1 MHHCSGRATT
11 PRQVARDPVA
21 ERERPEPRG
30 PAPHAPAAGRPEPAH
45 GDGDAPAARLTHRLH
60 RLPGS
65 SGAASSTQ
73 GGSKGSGPGG

>member
-45 GDGDAPAARLTHRLH
+45 GDGDAPAASLPH

-65 SGAASSTQ
+65 GAAASSTQ
-73 GGSKGSGPGG
+73 GGSKGSGPRG